1 MTNPKFQLFKDQ
13 VGEFRFRLRARNGEI
28 ILRSSEGYTSKQG
41 CQGGIA
47 SVKINAPF
55 DEPYDRRTAA
65 NGQYYFILRARNG
78 EALGM
83 SEMYQT
89 TSGRENGIAAVK
101 RDTPGAPTE
110 DLT

>member
-13 VGEFRFRLRARNGEI
+13 AGEFRFRLRARNGEI
-28 ILRSSEGYTSKQG
+28 ILRSSEGYNSKQG

-55 DEPYDRRTAA
+55 DERYDRRTAT
-65 NGQYYFILRARNG
+65 NGQYYFILRGRNG

-89 TSGRENGIAAVK
+89 TAGRENGIAAVK
-101 RDTPGAPTE
+101 RDAPGAPTE